1 MTLGPVTGA
10 LRGECLEGTE
20 EESSSCFGEVVFE
33 RGRPL
38 QCVDDT
44 EAVRD
49 DLSFQLKI
57 VEECEPC
64 SDGDEFNEACRAS
77 VGFADRRGGEVDG
90 DEAMIH

>member
-1 MTLGPVTGA
+1 
-10 LRGECLEGTE
+10 
-20 EESSSCFGEVVFE
+20 VVFE

-49 DLSFQLKI
+49 DLSFQLKS
-57 VEECEPC
+57 VEEGEPGR
-64 SDGDEFNEACRAS
+64 DGDEFHETCRAS
-77 VGFADRRGGEVDG
+77 VGFADRRGGKVDG